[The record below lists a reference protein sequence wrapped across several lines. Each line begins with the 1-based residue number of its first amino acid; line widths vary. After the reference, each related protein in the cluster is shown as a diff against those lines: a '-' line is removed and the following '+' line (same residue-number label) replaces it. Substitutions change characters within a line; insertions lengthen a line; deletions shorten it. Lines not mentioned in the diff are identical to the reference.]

1 MLIKTL
7 TICITLGVVFAQGNT
22 FNGIVI
28 DSEKETPIPSANIQ
42 IKNSELGTSSD
53 DLGKFSLDIKTN
65 DILLKKLPLVK
76 TKSNFIINLNEKID
90 EYESNKF
97 SFASILNDLFSKNNT
112 PKLVGVLSIFVIVS
126 FSMFKISDLDVL
138 PISDNNLLET
148 PQIAINDADSL
159 NDMENDMPILL
170 IGNEK

>member
-1 MLIKTL
+1 MNCDKY
-7 TICITLGVVFAQGNT
+7 
-22 FNGIVI
+22 FNQINDYLNNELDANSKKEFENYLKQ
-28 DSEKETPIPSANIQ
+28 DSEFEKIV
-42 IKNSELGTSSD
+42 
-53 DLGKFSLDIKTN
+53 LDIKTN

-97 SFASILNDLFSKNNT
+97 SFSSILNDLFSKNNT

-126 FSMFKISDLDVL
+126 FSMFKISNLDVL

>member
-1 MLIKTL
+1 M
-7 TICITLGVVFAQGNT
+7 
-22 FNGIVI
+22 
-28 DSEKETPIPSANIQ
+28 
-42 IKNSELGTSSD
+42 
-53 DLGKFSLDIKTN
+53 
-65 DILLKKLPLVK
+65 LKKLPLVK
-76 TKSNFIINLNEKID
+76 TKSNFIINLIEKID

-97 SFASILNDLFSKNNT
+97 SLASILNDLFSKNNT

-126 FSMFKISDLDVL
+126 FSMFKISNLDVL

>member
-1 MLIKTL
+1 MNCDKY
-7 TICITLGVVFAQGNT
+7 
-22 FNGIVI
+22 FNQINDYLNNELDANSKKEFENYLKQ
-28 DSEKETPIPSANIQ
+28 DSEFEKIV
-42 IKNSELGTSSD
+42 
-53 DLGKFSLDIKTN
+53 LDIKTN

-97 SFASILNDLFSKNNT
+97 SFSSILNDLFSKNNT

>member
-1 MLIKTL
+1 MNCDKY
-7 TICITLGVVFAQGNT
+7 
-22 FNGIVI
+22 FNQINDYLNNELDANSKKEFENYLKQ
-28 DSEKETPIPSANIQ
+28 DSEFEKIV
-42 IKNSELGTSSD
+42 
-53 DLGKFSLDIKTN
+53 LDIKTN

-97 SFASILNDLFSKNNT
+97 SFSSILNDLFSKNNT

-126 FSMFKISDLDVL
+126 FSIFKISDLDVL

>member
-1 MLIKTL
+1 MNCDKY
-7 TICITLGVVFAQGNT
+7 
-22 FNGIVI
+22 FNQINDYLNNELDVNSKKEFENYLKQ
-28 DSEKETPIPSANIQ
+28 DSEFEKIV
-42 IKNSELGTSSD
+42 
-53 DLGKFSLDIKTN
+53 LDIKAN
-65 DILLKKLPLVK
+65 DSLLKKLPLVK

-112 PKLVGVLSIFVIVS
+112 PKLIGVLSIFVIVS
-126 FSMFKISDLDVL
+126 FSMFKISDLNVL
-138 PISDNNLLET
+138 PISDNNILET

>member
-1 MLIKTL
+1 MNCDKY
-7 TICITLGVVFAQGNT
+7 
-22 FNGIVI
+22 FNQINDYLNNELDANSKKEFENYLKQ
-28 DSEKETPIPSANIQ
+28 DSEFEKIV
-42 IKNSELGTSSD
+42 
-53 DLGKFSLDIKTN
+53 LDIKTN

>member
-1 MLIKTL
+1 MNCDKY
-7 TICITLGVVFAQGNT
+7 
-22 FNGIVI
+22 FNQINDYLNNQLDANSKKEFEYYLKQ
-28 DSEKETPIPSANIQ
+28 DSEFEKIV
-42 IKNSELGTSSD
+42 
-53 DLGKFSLDIKTN
+53 LDIKTN
-65 DILLKKLPLVK
+65 DSLLKKLPLIK

-112 PKLVGVLSIFVIVS
+112 PKLIGVLSIFVIVS
-126 FSMFKISDLDVL
+126 FSMFKISDLNVL

>member
-1 MLIKTL
+1 MNCDKY
-7 TICITLGVVFAQGNT
+7 
-22 FNGIVI
+22 FNQINDYLNNELDANSKKEFENYLKQ
-28 DSEKETPIPSANIQ
+28 DSEFEKIV
-42 IKNSELGTSSD
+42 
-53 DLGKFSLDIKTN
+53 LDIKTN

-97 SFASILNDLFSKNNT
+97 SFASILNDLVSKNNT

>member
-1 MLIKTL
+1 MNCDKY
-7 TICITLGVVFAQGNT
+7 
-22 FNGIVI
+22 FNQINDYLNNELDTNNKKEFENYLKQ
-28 DSEKETPIPSANIQ
+28 DSEFEKIV
-42 IKNSELGTSSD
+42 
-53 DLGKFSLDIKTN
+53 LDIKTN

-97 SFASILNDLFSKNNT
+97 SFSSILNDLFSKNNT

>member
-1 MLIKTL
+1 MNCDKY
-7 TICITLGVVFAQGNT
+7 
-22 FNGIVI
+22 FNQINDYLNNELDANSKKEFENYLKQ
-28 DSEKETPIPSANIQ
+28 DSEFEKIV
-42 IKNSELGTSSD
+42 
-53 DLGKFSLDIKTN
+53 LDIKTN

-97 SFASILNDLFSKNNT
+97 SFSSILNDLFSKNNT

-148 PQIAINDADSL
+148 PQIKFHKSTN
-159 NDMENDMPILL
+159 
-170 IGNEK
+170 

>member
-1 MLIKTL
+1 MNCDKYFDQINDYLNNELDANSKKEFENYL
-7 TICITLGVVFAQGNT
+7 KQ
-22 FNGIVI
+22 
-28 DSEKETPIPSANIQ
+28 DSEFEKIV
-42 IKNSELGTSSD
+42 
-53 DLGKFSLDIKTN
+53 LDIEAN
-65 DILLKKLPLVK
+65 DSLLKKLPLAK

-97 SFASILNDLFSKNNT
+97 SFSSILNDLFSKNNT

>member
-1 MLIKTL
+1 MNCDKY
-7 TICITLGVVFAQGNT
+7 
-22 FNGIVI
+22 FNQINDYLNNELDANSKKEFENYLKQ
-28 DSEKETPIPSANIQ
+28 DSEFEKIV
-42 IKNSELGTSSD
+42 
-53 DLGKFSLDIKTN
+53 LDIKAN
-65 DILLKKLPLVK
+65 DSLLKKLPLVK

-97 SFASILNDLFSKNNT
+97 SFSSILNDLFSKNNT

-138 PISDNNLLET
+138 PISDNNLLAT

>member
-1 MLIKTL
+1 MNCDKY
-7 TICITLGVVFAQGNT
+7 
-22 FNGIVI
+22 FNQINDYLNNELDANSKKEFENYLKQ
-28 DSEKETPIPSANIQ
+28 DSEFEKIV
-42 IKNSELGTSSD
+42 
-53 DLGKFSLDIKTN
+53 LDIKAN

>member
-1 MLIKTL
+1 MNCDKY
-7 TICITLGVVFAQGNT
+7 
-22 FNGIVI
+22 FNQINDYLNNELDI
-28 DSEKETPIPSANIQ
+28 NSKKEFENYLKQDSEFEKIV
-42 IKNSELGTSSD
+42 
-53 DLGKFSLDIKTN
+53 LDIKTN
-65 DILLKKLPLVK
+65 DSLLKKLPLVK

>member
-1 MLIKTL
+1 MNCDKY
-7 TICITLGVVFAQGNT
+7 
-22 FNGIVI
+22 FNQINDYLNNQLDANSKKEFENYLKQ
-28 DSEKETPIPSANIQ
+28 DSEFEKIV
-42 IKNSELGTSSD
+42 
-53 DLGKFSLDIKTN
+53 LDIKTN

-97 SFASILNDLFSKNNT
+97 SFSSILNDLFSKNNT

>member
-1 MLIKTL
+1 MNCDKY
-7 TICITLGVVFAQGNT
+7 
-22 FNGIVI
+22 FNQINDYLNNELDTNSKKEFENYLKQ
-28 DSEKETPIPSANIQ
+28 DSEFEKIV
-42 IKNSELGTSSD
+42 
-53 DLGKFSLDIKTN
+53 LDIKTN

-97 SFASILNDLFSKNNT
+97 SFSSILNDLFSKNNT

>member
-1 MLIKTL
+1 MNCDKY
-7 TICITLGVVFAQGNT
+7 
-22 FNGIVI
+22 FNQINDYLNNELDANSKKEFENYLKQ
-28 DSEKETPIPSANIQ
+28 DSEFEKIV
-42 IKNSELGTSSD
+42 
-53 DLGKFSLDIKTN
+53 LDIKTN
-65 DILLKKLPLVK
+65 DSLLKKLPLVK

>member
-1 MLIKTL
+1 MNCDKY
-7 TICITLGVVFAQGNT
+7 
-22 FNGIVI
+22 FNQINDYLNNELDANSKKEFENYLKQ
-28 DSEKETPIPSANIQ
+28 DSEFEKIV
-42 IKNSELGTSSD
+42 
-53 DLGKFSLDIKTN
+53 LDIKTN
-65 DILLKKLPLVK
+65 DNLLKKLPLVK

-97 SFASILNDLFSKNNT
+97 SFSSILNDLFSKNNT

>member
-1 MLIKTL
+1 MNCDKY
-7 TICITLGVVFAQGNT
+7 
-22 FNGIVI
+22 FNQIDDYLNNELDANSKI
-28 DSEKETPIPSANIQ
+28 EFENYLKQDSEFEKIV
-42 IKNSELGTSSD
+42 
-53 DLGKFSLDIKTN
+53 LDIKTN
-65 DILLKKLPLVK
+65 DSLLKKLPLIK

-97 SFASILNDLFSKNNT
+97 SFSSILNDLFSKNDT
-112 PKLVGVLSIFVIVS
+112 PKLIGVLSIFVIVS

>member
-1 MLIKTL
+1 MNCDKY
-7 TICITLGVVFAQGNT
+7 
-22 FNGIVI
+22 FNQINDYLNNELDANSKKEFENYLKQ
-28 DSEKETPIPSANIQ
+28 DSEFEKIV
-42 IKNSELGTSSD
+42 
-53 DLGKFSLDIKTN
+53 LDIKAN

-97 SFASILNDLFSKNNT
+97 SFSSILNDLFSKNNT

>member
-1 MLIKTL
+1 MNCDKY
-7 TICITLGVVFAQGNT
+7 
-22 FNGIVI
+22 FNQINDYLNNQLDANSKKEFENYLKQ
-28 DSEKETPIPSANIQ
+28 DSEFEKIV
-42 IKNSELGTSSD
+42 
-53 DLGKFSLDIKTN
+53 LDIKTN
-65 DILLKKLPLVK
+65 DSLLKKLPLVK

>member
-1 MLIKTL
+1 MNCDKY
-7 TICITLGVVFAQGNT
+7 
-22 FNGIVI
+22 FNQIN
-28 DSEKETPIPSANIQ
+28 DYLNNELDTNSEKEFENYLKQ
-42 IKNSELGTSSD
+42 DSEFE
-53 DLGKFSLDIKTN
+53 KIVLDIKTN
-65 DILLKKLPLVK
+65 DSLLKKLPLVK

-126 FSMFKISDLDVL
+126 FSMFKISDLNVL

>member
-1 MLIKTL
+1 MNCDKY
-7 TICITLGVVFAQGNT
+7 
-22 FNGIVI
+22 FNQINDYLNNQLDANSKKEFENYLKQ
-28 DSEKETPIPSANIQ
+28 DSEFEKIV
-42 IKNSELGTSSD
+42 
-53 DLGKFSLDIKTN
+53 LDIKTN
-65 DILLKKLPLVK
+65 DSLLKKLPLIK

-97 SFASILNDLFSKNNT
+97 SFVSILNDLFSKNNA
-112 PKLVGVLSIFVIVS
+112 PKLIGVLSIFVIVS
-126 FSMFKISDLDVL
+126 FSMFKISDLNVL

-159 NDMENDMPILL
+159 NDMENDIPILL

>member
-1 MLIKTL
+1 MNCDKY
-7 TICITLGVVFAQGNT
+7 
-22 FNGIVI
+22 FNQINDYLNNELDI
-28 DSEKETPIPSANIQ
+28 NSKKEFENYLKQDSEFEKIV
-42 IKNSELGTSSD
+42 
-53 DLGKFSLDIKTN
+53 LDIKTN

>member
-1 MLIKTL
+1 MNCDKY
-7 TICITLGVVFAQGNT
+7 
-22 FNGIVI
+22 FNQINDYLNNELDANSKKEFENYLKQ
-28 DSEKETPIPSANIQ
+28 DSEFEKIV
-42 IKNSELGTSSD
+42 
-53 DLGKFSLDIKTN
+53 LDIKTN

-97 SFASILNDLFSKNNT
+97 SFSNILNDLFSKNNT

>member
-1 MLIKTL
+1 MNCDKY
-7 TICITLGVVFAQGNT
+7 
-22 FNGIVI
+22 FNQINDYLNNELDI
-28 DSEKETPIPSANIQ
+28 NSKKEFENYLKQDSEFEKIV
-42 IKNSELGTSSD
+42 
-53 DLGKFSLDIKTN
+53 LDIKTN

-97 SFASILNDLFSKNNT
+97 SFASIINDLFSKNNT

>member
-1 MLIKTL
+1 MNCDKY
-7 TICITLGVVFAQGNT
+7 
-22 FNGIVI
+22 FNQINDYLNNELDANSKKEFENYLKQ
-28 DSEKETPIPSANIQ
+28 DSEFEKIV
-42 IKNSELGTSSD
+42 
-53 DLGKFSLDIKTN
+53 LDIKTN

-112 PKLVGVLSIFVIVS
+112 PKFVGVLSIFVIVS
-126 FSMFKISDLDVL
+126 FSMFKISDLDIL